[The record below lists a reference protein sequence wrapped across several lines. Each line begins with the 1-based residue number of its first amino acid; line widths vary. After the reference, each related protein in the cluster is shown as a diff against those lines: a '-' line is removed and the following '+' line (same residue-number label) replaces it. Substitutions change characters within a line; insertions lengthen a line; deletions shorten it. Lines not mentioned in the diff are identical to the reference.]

1 MSPFYKNVSYK
12 ARAVYIILITIQTCQ
27 PGNFLHRE
35 IPQKAPVPLGERVGV
50 IHYRKSV
57 KNGQILRLNPY
68 FKTYNRPIYLLQQI
82 MAKLAWKW
90 RIFIFMAKN

>member
-57 KNGQILRLNPY
+57 KKWAN
-68 FKTYNRPIYLLQQI
+68 FKVESL
-82 MAKLAWKW
+82 
-90 RIFIFMAKN
+90 F